1 MSDPVQPEIEFPV
14 DWTYRVLCENTPV
27 VKTELCTLLDA
38 LGEHSFESGNISKTG
53 KYITYKIVKKAIP
66 NYDELR
72 DLPKRLAVISGVKQV
87 L

>member
-1 MSDPVQPEIEFPV
+1 MSNPTQPEIEFPV
-14 DWTYRVLCENTPV
+14 DWTYRILCENSPV
-27 VKTELCTLLDA
+27 VKTELCSLLNS
-38 LGEHSFESGNISKTG
+38 LGEHTFESGNTSKTG
-53 KYITYKIVKKAIP
+53 KYITYKVVKKAIS